1 MTTKT
6 HEEMCAELIGRA
18 AQDEGFR
25 AQLIDDPKTAIKDAL
40 GIDVPE
46 SVSVA
51 VHEESATTAHLVLPP
66 GANLSDAELASVV
79 GGHRIKHFYGSQP
92 HTHLNPY
99 PHGHD

>member
-6 HEEMCAELIGRA
+6 YEEMRAELIGRA

-46 SVSVA
+46 SVSVF

-66 GANLSDAELASVV
+66 GANLSDAELASVAA
-79 GGHRIKHFYGSQP
+79 GHRIEHFYGSQP
-92 HTHLNPY
+92 HGHITPY
-99 PHGHD
+99 DPTA